1 MSVSQSERERER
13 ERERE
18 NKFERERENKFER
31 ERQSVRVKE
40 RDREGEFH
48 SKPNQS
54 SIEGPNVL
62 CVVVVVVETENVET
76 KSCGETF
83 KTQFYFFV
91 KISSNVWPI

>member
-1 MSVSQSERERER
+1 MHFLSVSQRER
-13 ERERE
+13 
-18 NKFERERENKFER
+18 ERERENKFER

-62 CVVVVVVETENVET
+62 CVVVVVETENVET